1 VTGVGAVTFDAVLD
15 HLRDALAS
23 DDGERISATS
33 EVLATALPRA
43 GVDDATVA
51 ANKALSW
58 LRAKRRFPEVLQ
70 VAEAATRAGSRDPV
84 VLRHYSQGLI
94 EQGLLAP
101 ALATLSDVRQ
111 RTDLGDEAAEID
123 GLIGRA
129 NKQRYVEAPDSPAAP
144 RFLREAVD
152 AYLRRYQQSPS
163 RYAWHGI
170 NAVATLARG
179 ERDGID
185 LGDDTPAWRDLAREI
200 RESVADESAPGRTLW
215 NPAIAAEAN
224 VALGDFRAAAVALG
238 RYTGSAGADAF
249 AYAATLRQFRDV
261 WQLDESVTEQRALL
275 DLLEASLLRA
285 DNGALDLAVPPA
297 ARSKQLAKDE
307 DYLEAVF
314 GDDDYQT
321 IQWYRTGLEAA
332 RGVVRIKRPLGTT
345 IGTGFVIRGSD
356 LRLDWA
362 NQLFVL
368 TNFHVVNRAG
378 VAPGRNP
385 NAVRVVFEDNGV
397 EVVVEEVLAES
408 PISPLGSNPPP
419 TVDVAVLRLAGTP
432 GVGPSYCVV
441 DDGPPLG
448 ERVYVIGYPLGQD
461 LAFSLHDN
469 RVIGRGSGVLHYRSP
484 TRKGSSGS
492 PLFDSAWQLVGIH
505 HAGKDEMPRLD
516 NPTGRYQ
523 ANEGFLIDAL
533 RSAMRTG

>member
-1 VTGVGAVTFDAVLD
+1 VDDLS
-15 HLRDALAS
+15 DALAS
-23 DDGERISATS
+23 SDTERISATS
-33 EVLATALPRA
+33 ELLATALARA
-43 GVDDATVA
+43 DVDDATLTA
-51 ANKALSW
+51 TKALSR
-58 LRAKRRFPEVLQ
+58 LRAKRRFREVVR

-84 VLRHYSQGLI
+84 VLRHYCQGLI
-94 EQGLLAP
+94 EHGLLTP

-111 RTDLGDEAAEID
+111 RSDLGDEAAEVD

-129 NKQRYVEAPDSPAAP
+129 NKQRYVETPDSPAAP
-144 RFLREAVD
+144 RFLRDAVD

-163 RYAWHGI
+163 QHAWHGI

-185 LGDDTPAWRDLAREI
+185 LGADAPAWRDLAREI
-200 RESVADESAPGRTLW
+200 LESIADESAPGWTSW
-215 NPAIAAEAN
+215 NPAIAAEAQ
-224 VALGDFRAAAVALG
+224 VALGDFRAAAEALG
-238 RYTGSAGADAF
+238 RYAGTAGADAF

-261 WQLDESVTEQRALL
+261 WQLDESVTEQRALV
-275 DLLEASLLRA
+275 DLLEASQLRA
-285 DNGALDLAVPPA
+285 DNGAIDLAVTPA
-297 ARSKQLAKDE
+297 ARSEQLAEDV

-332 RGVVRIKRPLGTT
+332 SSVVRIKRPLGTT

-385 NAVRVVFEDNGV
+385 DAVRVVFDDNGV
-397 EVVVEEVLAES
+397 EVVVEEVLDES

-419 TVDVAVLRLAGTP
+419 TVDVAILRLAGTP
-432 GVGPSYCVV
+432 AAGPSYSIV
-441 DDGPPLG
+441 DQGPALG
-448 ERVYVIGYPLGQD
+448 DRVYIIGYPLGQD

-469 RVIGRGSGVLHYRSP
+469 RVIGRGNGVLHYRSP

-505 HAGKDEMPRLD
+505 HAGKAEMPRLD
-516 NPTGRYQ
+516 DPTGRYK

-533 RSAMRTG
+533 RSALRTR